1 MNHDL
6 PRPALP
12 LVIVTQSLLGA
23 LFLVGIG
30 AMALLPAFSANV
42 AATLPEYADLR
53 QPLLALAIAITML
66 ALISLA
72 MIALLVS
79 RVHRGSVLART
90 SLLWV
95 DVIVATLTCAVVLVI
110 IGFIVISH
118 GQAGSPFL
126 ALIQAM
132 ACLTLIALACIT
144 LVLRSLLRHA
154 ILMRTELD
162 EVV

>member
-1 MNHDL
+1 MDHNL
-6 PRPALP
+6 PRPSLA

-30 AMALLPAFSANV
+30 AVALLPGFSANI
-42 AATLPEYADLR
+42 AASLPEYADLR
-53 QPLLALAIAITML
+53 APLLTLAIAITVL
-66 ALISLA
+66 ALASLA
-72 MIALLVS
+72 MVALLVH
-79 RVHRGSVLART
+79 RMHRGTMLTRS

-95 DVIVATLTCAVVLVI
+95 DVIVSALACAVVLVL
-110 IGFIVISH
+110 IGFVVISN

-126 ALIQAM
+126 ALIQTMVCFA
-132 ACLTLIALACIT
+132 LIALACIT